1 MAAVASA
8 ARPPTPTPATPA
20 RLGSLW
26 STLEDQRGA
35 AVPLLSSAWTLP
47 TTSQDGEQ
55 QQPKEGLLRRA
66 GAAVAR
72 WWGAAC
78 GAVAELW
85 TFARADPR
93 KPVFAGKVA
102 LALALISLL
111 VFLREPRDIVSHSIW
126 AILTVVVVFE
136 FSIGAR
142 RLFLL
147 LWVYLVQF
155 KVSSLLWSLY
165 CSVLIEIP
173 SFVKSLACLHLL
185 LGSLCCPCLCSNTS
199 VLGAWPYIVLLPM
212 FL

>member
-1 MAAVASA
+1 MAVASA
-8 ARPPTPTPATPA
+8 ARPPTPTPAPPPA

-35 AVPLLSSAWTLP
+35 AVPLLSSAWTLS
-47 TTSQDGEQ
+47 TTSQPGDGEEQ
-55 QQPKEGLLRRA
+55 RPKEGLLRRA
-66 GAAVAR
+66 GGAVAR

-85 TFARADPR
+85 AFARADPR

-111 VFLREPRDIVSHSIW
+111 VFLREPRDIVIHSVW

-142 RLFLL
+142 RLRLSLGLL
-147 LWVYLVQF
+147 AFNSRCHLCYGPVP
-155 KVSSLLWSLY
+155 LLFGLD
-165 CSVLIEIP
+165 
-173 SFVKSLACLHLL
+173 
-185 LGSLCCPCLCSNTS
+185 
-199 VLGAWPYIVLLPM
+199 
-212 FL
+212 

>member
-1 MAAVASA
+1 MAVASA
-8 ARPPTPTPATPA
+8 ARPPTPTPA

-35 AVPLLSSAWTLP
+35 AVPLLSSAWTLS
-47 TTSQDGEQ
+47 TTSQPGDGEEQ
-55 QQPKEGLLRRA
+55 RPKEGLLRRA
-66 GAAVAR
+66 GGAVAR

-85 TFARADPR
+85 AFARADPR

-111 VFLREPRDIVSHSIW
+111 VFLREPRDIVIHSVW

-142 RLFLL
+142 RLRLSLGLL
-147 LWVYLVQF
+147 AFNSRCHLCYGPVP
-155 KVSSLLWSLY
+155 LLFGLD
-165 CSVLIEIP
+165 
-173 SFVKSLACLHLL
+173 
-185 LGSLCCPCLCSNTS
+185 
-199 VLGAWPYIVLLPM
+199 
-212 FL
+212 